1 MKRAVRFASENI
13 NAELCDVR
21 MERTGVVHF
30 MQNYNNVSV
39 TENGATGYRTTKN
52 PLLDLNF
59 MVSSLRNRNEEF
71 IVNAFVKAYYADWK
85 YAVKWLFFLR
95 DVWEGLGERRSFRI
109 CLKYL
114 AISKPQVALAVMK
127 LIPEYGR
134 FDDLLAYIDTP
145 LCKDV
150 CAFLGEQLAKD
161 VEALECGK
169 PVSLLAKWL
178 PSNNTSSKEAR
189 RYAAIIAN
197 EIGMSP
203 RQYRKTLARLR
214 TASNVVEVQI
224 SAKDWADVDYE
235 KVPAKANLK
244 YDAAFYRHDAGRRTE
259 YIKQAFLGE
268 ANVNAKGLMPYEIV
282 HKFMR
287 QSMRPVLHDN
297 ILAELMW
304 QKMLADGF
312 NNEWGLDDCIVVAD
326 GSGSMYTNVSGS
338 TSIRA
343 IEVCNALAIYF
354 AEQLKGVFHNKA
366 ITFSGRPEFID
377 LAPGKNLKEKL
388 EIMLAHNEVANTNI
402 EAVFDML
409 LAMAV
414 SNQVPKEE
422 LPKQVLIIS
431 DMEFDSATAPD
442 YWSYSR
448 KENTSWRKFDETLFE
463 TISRKFDEAG
473 YTMPRLIFWN
483 VCGRTDTIPM
493 VEGDNG
499 ICLLSG
505 FSQNAAKIAANREIR
520 DPYERLI
527 KVLDGERY
535 KKVED
540 ALAAVV

>member
-13 NAELCDVR
+13 NDALRDVA
-21 MERTGVVHF
+21 MERTGVVRF

-39 TENGATGYRTTKN
+39 TENGAVGLKTTGRA
-52 PLLDLNF
+52 LLDLNF

-71 IVNAFVKAYYADWK
+71 ILNAFVKAYYADWK

-145 LCKDV
+145 LCKEA
-150 CAFLGEQLAKD
+150 CAFIGELLAND
-161 VEALECGK
+161 VAALKKGQ

-178 PSNNTSSKEAR
+178 PSNNTSSKESR
-189 RYAAIIAN
+189 RYADIIAK
-197 EIGMSP
+197 ELGMSP
-203 RQYRKTLARLR
+203 RMYRKTLASLR
-214 TASNVVEVQI
+214 AAGNVVEVQI
-224 SAKDWADVDYE
+224 SAKNWANVDYE

-244 YDAAFYRHDAGRRTE
+244 YDAAFSRHDEDRRTE

-282 HKFMR
+282 HKFMSS
-287 QSMRPVLHDN
+287 SMRPVLKDN
-297 ILAELMW
+297 LLAELMW
-304 QKMLADGF
+304 QKMLEDGF
-312 NNEWGLDDCIVVAD
+312 ENEWGLDDCIVVAD
-326 GSGSMYTNVSGS
+326 GSGSMYTNVTGS
-338 TSIRA
+338 TSVRA

-354 AEQLKGVFHNKA
+354 ADQLKGVLHNKA
-366 ITFSGRPEFID
+366 ITFSGSPQFIN
-377 LAPGKNLKEKL
+377 LEPGKNLKEKL

-409 LAMAV
+409 LSMAV

-422 LPKQVLIIS
+422 LPGQVLIIS
-431 DMEFDSATAPD
+431 DMEFDCATAPD
-442 YWSYSR
+442 YWSFSR
-448 KENTSWRKFDETLFE
+448 KENSTWRKFDETLFE
-463 TISRKFDEAG
+463 TISRKYEAAG
-473 YTMPRLIFWN
+473 YAMPRLIFWN
-483 VCGRTDTIPM
+483 VCGRTNTIPA
-493 VEGDNG
+493 VNGDNG

-505 FSQNAAKIAANREIR
+505 FSQNAAKVAANRQIR
-520 DPYERLI
+520 DPYQCLI

-535 KKVED
+535 KKVEE